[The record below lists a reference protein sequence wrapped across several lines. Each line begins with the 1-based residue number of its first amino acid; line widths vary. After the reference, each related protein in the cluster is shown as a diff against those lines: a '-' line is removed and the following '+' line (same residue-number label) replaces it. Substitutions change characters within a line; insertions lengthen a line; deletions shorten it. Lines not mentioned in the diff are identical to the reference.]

1 MLTGQIDIYF
11 PYRLRSFQAGTS
23 PLVLLA
29 FFKNAMARLCVPEL
43 LPELYV
49 RSLRVA
55 TASTFTSGSPCDRR
69 VRECFLSK
77 IPRVR
82 KPSRKPP
89 ERETV
94 LVHRASLGA
103 YHTINGTNSWRH

>member
-1 MLTGQIDIYF
+1 L
-11 PYRLRSFQAGTS
+11 SCE
-23 PLVLLA
+23 
-29 FFKNAMARLCVPEL
+29 RLCVPEL

-94 LVHRASLGA
+94 LRALVGTETLSVCNVLGA